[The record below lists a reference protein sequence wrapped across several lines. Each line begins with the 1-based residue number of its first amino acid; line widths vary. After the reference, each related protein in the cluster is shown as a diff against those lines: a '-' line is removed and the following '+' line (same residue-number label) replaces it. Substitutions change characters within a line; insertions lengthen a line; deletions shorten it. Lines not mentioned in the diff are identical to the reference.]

1 MFRLR
6 LVPVKT
12 DFKFI
17 KYRVRLLA
25 ASVICGAASLV
36 LFFAPGLN
44 YGIDFKGGIVME
56 VRASAGEADL
66 GAMRTTLSRLGLGEV
81 GLQNFGS
88 PRDVLIRIE
97 AQTGADD
104 AQQKAVGKVRE
115 ALGSGYEYRRVEYV
129 GAQVS
134 AELIQGG
141 ILAVLFACAAMMVY
155 VWFRFEWQFGVGSIV
170 ALAHDVL
177 LTVGVLTI
185 TRTDFNLPIVAAIL
199 TIIGYS
205 MNDTVVV
212 YDRIR
217 ENLRKWRKMPLDE
230 LLDLSINETL
240 SRTTMTSATTVL
252 ALLPLWA
259 FGGEAIEGFAFTMI
273 WGIFVGTYSSIF
285 IASPALIYLNL
296 DKKREQWARE
306 ADAAA
311 APAAKVEKP

>member
-12 DFKFI
+12 DFKLI
-17 KYRVRLLA
+17 RHRVRLLA
-25 ASVICGAASLV
+25 ASVLFGALSAV
-36 LFFAPGLN
+36 LFFTPGLN

-56 VRASAGEADL
+56 VRANAAEADL
-66 GAMRTTLSRLGLGEV
+66 GAMRNTLAGLNLGDV
-81 GLQNFGS
+81 ALQNFGS

-97 AQTGADD
+97 AQTGAED
-104 AQQKAVGKVRE
+104 AQQKAAERVRE
-115 ALGSGYEYRRVEYV
+115 TLGKDYEYRRVEYV

-134 AELIQGG
+134 EELIKGG
-141 ILAVLFACAAMMVY
+141 ILAVIFACAAMMVY
-155 VWFRFEWQFGVGSIV
+155 VWFRFEWQFAIGSIA

-177 LTVGVLTI
+177 LTVGVLTL
-185 TRTDFNLPIVAAIL
+185 TRTEFNLPIVAAIL

-212 YDRIR
+212 YDRVR
-217 ENLRKWRKMPLDE
+217 ENLRKFRKMPLGD
-230 LLDLSINETL
+230 LLDLSVNETL
-240 SRTTMTSATTVL
+240 SRTTMTAATTVL
-252 ALLPLWA
+252 ALIPLWL

-285 IASPALIYLNL
+285 IAAPFLIYLNL

-306 ADAAA
+306 AEQAASTK
-311 APAAKVEKP
+311 PAQP

>member
-6 LVPVKT
+6 LVPTKT
-12 DFKFI
+12 SLKLI
-17 KYRVRLLA
+17 RYRAHLLV
-25 ASVICGAASLV
+25 ASVIGGLMSAI
-36 LFFAPGLN
+36 LFVTPGLN

-56 VRASAGEADL
+56 VRANAAEADL
-66 GAMRTTLSRLGLGEV
+66 GAMRTTLAKLGLGDV
-81 GLQNFGS
+81 GLQNFGG

-97 AQTGADD
+97 AQQGAED
-104 AQQKAVGKVRE
+104 AQQKAAERVRE
-115 ALGSGYEYRRVEYV
+115 TLGKDYEYRRVEYV

-134 AELIQGG
+134 EELIKGG
-141 ILAVLFACAAMMVY
+141 VLAVLFACAAMMIY
-155 VWFRFEWQFGVGSIV
+155 VWFRFEWQFGIGSIV

-212 YDRIR
+212 YDRVR
-217 ENLRKWRKMPLDE
+217 ENLRKYRKMPLEE
-230 LLDLSINETL
+230 LLDLSVNETL

-252 ALLPLWA
+252 ALIPLWL

-285 IASPALIYLNL
+285 IASPFLIYLNL

-306 ADAAA
+306 AEQAAA
-311 APAAKVEKP
+311 TPKPSQG